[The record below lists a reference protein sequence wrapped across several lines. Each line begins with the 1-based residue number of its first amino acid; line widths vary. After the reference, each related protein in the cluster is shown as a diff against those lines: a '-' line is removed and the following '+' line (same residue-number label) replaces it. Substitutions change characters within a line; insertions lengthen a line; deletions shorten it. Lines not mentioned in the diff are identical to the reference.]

1 MGSVLERMMKIHEYG
16 QDLEGELHRLRRR
29 CEELEARLARTEAR
43 TRVLV
48 EDCPVGIFYDDPGDK
63 CIYVNQ
69 TFCSMMGLSS
79 EQALGD
85 GWADVVYPDDRERL
99 LAERH
104 RAVAAD
110 DDVFQCEYRFRRPDG
125 GIGWVVEQTKSVRD
139 GSGELLGYVG
149 TVVDVTAR
157 HNRERAAVRAR
168 DMLQDRVRE
177 RSAEIR
183 DQAVRLEEANA
194 ALKVLLRQREQ
205 DRLDME
211 KSILDNVRVLV
222 MPGLERLRAMNCGPE
237 AKMCIEVVREQ
248 VGDLVAPFVRTLRA
262 VYDTLTPAE
271 VQVADLIRQG
281 RSTKEMAV
289 VLGVSAATVETH
301 RRNIRSKLGLT
312 NSRRNLRTHLLSLG

>member
-1 MGSVLERMMKIHEYG
+1 MGKSEKYENGPAEERK
-16 QDLEGELHRLRRR
+16 RLRRR
-29 CEELEARLARTEAR
+29 CRELEAALARVEAR

-48 EDCPVGIFYDDPGDK
+48 EDCPIGIFYDDPGDK

-69 TFCSMMGLSS
+69 TFCTMMGLTP

-85 GWADVVYPDDRERL
+85 GWADVVHPDDRERL

-110 DDVFQCEYRFRRPDG
+110 DDLFQCEYRFRRPDG
-125 GIGWVVEQTKSVRD
+125 RMGWVFEQTKSVRD
-139 GSGELLGYVG
+139 GAGELLGYVG

-157 HNRERAAVRAR
+157 RNREQAAARAR

-177 RSAEIR
+177 RSAEVR
-183 DQAVRLEEANA
+183 DQAERLEEVNA

-211 KSILDNVRVLV
+211 KSVLDKVRVLI
-222 MPGLERLRAMNCGPE
+222 MPGLERLKAMNCGSE
-237 AKMCIEVVREQ
+237 ADMCIEAVKEQ
-248 VGDLVAPFVRTLRA
+248 VGDLVSPFVRTLRA
-262 VYDTLTPAE
+262 VYDTLTPGE

-281 RSTKEMAV
+281 HSTKEMAAI
-289 VLGVSAATVETH
+289 LGVSAATIETH
-301 RRNIRSKLGLT
+301 RRNMRAKLGLT